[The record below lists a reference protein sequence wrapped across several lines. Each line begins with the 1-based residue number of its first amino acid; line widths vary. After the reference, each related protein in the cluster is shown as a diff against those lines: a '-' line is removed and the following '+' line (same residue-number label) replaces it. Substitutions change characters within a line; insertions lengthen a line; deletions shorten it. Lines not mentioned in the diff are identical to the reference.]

1 MAEAHRAR
9 TGRCGVRIEGLAE
22 ADGFHPAQDAGDGL
36 TALLR
41 REDLRDEDDDR
52 VGDTF
57 RRARPGPRL
66 VHERDVSR
74 T

>member
-1 MAEAHRAR
+1 MR

-22 ADGFHPAQDAGDGL
+22 ADGFPLAQDTGDGL
-36 TALLR
+36 TALLP
-41 REDLRDEDDDR
+41 REDLSDEGGDR

-57 RRARPGPRL
+57 RRARPGLRL
-66 VHERDVSR
+66 VHERDISR